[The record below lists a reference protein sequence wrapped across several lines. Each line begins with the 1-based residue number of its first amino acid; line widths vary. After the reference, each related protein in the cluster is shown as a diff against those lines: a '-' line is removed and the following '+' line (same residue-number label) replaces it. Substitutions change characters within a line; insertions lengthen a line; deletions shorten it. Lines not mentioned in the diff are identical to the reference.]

1 MRSGRMS
8 ADPVVPRLHSA
19 TASTVELN
27 WSRVTAAVLPWPEST
42 QRLQLSTFSTKWK
55 LLYYCS
61 QLLLLFPKVS
71 NSITSAGG
79 LGSLGLGAVCPE
91 TAPSSTTSSVP
102 ARRRNRPKEGPYET
116 VISRGKGCRDKPGQ
130 IADLMTLR
138 WFQPVAFEK
147 VAIYTYIS
155 TLIRNNIQ
163 RNKFIQ
169 CAYNV

>member
-1 MRSGRMS
+1 MS
-8 ADPVVPRLHSA
+8 ADPVVPKLHSA

-79 LGSLGLGAVCPE
+79 LGSLGLGAVFLE
-91 TAPSSTTSSVP
+91 TVPFSTTLSVH
-102 ARRRNRPKEGPYET
+102 ARRHNRPKEGPYET

-138 WFQPVAFEK
+138 WLQPVAFEE
-147 VAIYTYIS
+147 VAPYCYPVLAALLS
-155 TLIRNNIQ
+155 THG
-163 RNKFIQ
+163 
-169 CAYNV
+169 